1 MSVKSIKN
9 MAASVRERLLQQAR
23 KDKRP
28 FNELLQYAAMDRFLY
43 RWSKSKSANHF
54 VLKGALML
62 RVWNIS
68 EQRATRDIDMLAK
81 NVSNELESI
90 AAIIT
95 EVMAVDIESD
105 GFVFSPETIAVT
117 RITEDA
123 DYEGVRV
130 KFIGN
135 LDSAKVSMQID
146 IGFGDIVYPP
156 PAKSKLPAMLDFPP
170 GEMLCYSRESAIAEK
185 LQAVV
190 YLGDANS
197 RMKDFYDIY
206 FLSRASDF
214 ISSDL
219 ATAIRLTFENRETEI
234 PVVINS
240 FSKEFIVS
248 KQVQWQA
255 FRKKLDQEYI
265 PELFEEV
272 IMSIEKFVMP
282 VINIVLTNDGT
293 EYTWTAPGP
302 WLVK

>member
-1 MSVKSIKN
+1 
-9 MAASVRERLLQQAR
+9 MAASVRERLLQKAR

-28 FNELLQYAAMDRFLY
+28 FDELLQYTAMDRFLY
-43 RWSKSKSANHF
+43 RWSTSKSANHF

-62 RVWNIS
+62 RVWNVS
-68 EQRATRDIDMLAK
+68 ERRATRDIDMLAK
-81 NVSNELESI
+81 DISNELGSI
-90 AAIIT
+90 VTIIK
-95 EVMAVDIESD
+95 EVMAVNVESD
-105 GFVFSPETIAVT
+105 GFVFSPETITVA

-130 KFIGN
+130 KFIGK
-135 LDSAKVSMQID
+135 LDNAKVSMQID

-156 PAKSKLPAMLDFPP
+156 PAKSKLPAMFDFPS

-185 LQAVV
+185 LQAVL

-219 ATAIRLTFENRETEI
+219 AQAIRLTFENRETEI
-234 PVVINS
+234 PSVINS
-240 FSKEFIVS
+240 FSKEFIAS

-255 FRKKLDQEYI
+255 FRRKLDQEYI
-265 PELFEEV
+265 PELFEDV
-272 IMSIEKFVMP
+272 ILSIEKFIMP
-282 VINIVLTNDGT
+282 VINLILTNDVT

-302 WLVK
+302 WFMKP